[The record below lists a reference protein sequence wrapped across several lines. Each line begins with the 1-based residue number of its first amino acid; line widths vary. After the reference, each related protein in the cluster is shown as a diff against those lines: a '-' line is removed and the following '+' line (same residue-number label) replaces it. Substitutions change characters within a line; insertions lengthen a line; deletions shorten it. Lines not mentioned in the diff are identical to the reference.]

1 MANRIA
7 PQDICPDPFIKP
19 EPIIDG
25 FASLGRESL
34 ENMVNGATVGNGSID
49 DLERHQNY
57 SVMGRW
63 AVYAFE
69 ELRARGE
76 YHPAYREK
84 MRQRAYRVC
93 VAPLTDPNF
102 VTR

>member
-1 MANRIA
+1 MANRTVN
-7 PQDICPDPFIKP
+7 P

-25 FASLGRESL
+25 FASLDRESL
-34 ENMVNGATVGNGSID
+34 ENMVRSAWPATVNDGTID
-49 DLERHQNY
+49 DLGQHQNY
-57 SVMGRW
+57 SDVGRW

-69 ELRARGE
+69 ELKARGE

-93 VAPLTDPNF
+93 IAPLTDPNF

>member
-1 MANRIA
+1 MANRTIR
-7 PQDICPDPFIKP
+7 P

-34 ENMVNGATVGNGSID
+34 ENMADQATVNDGSID

-57 SVMGRW
+57 SAVGRW
-63 AVYAFE
+63 AVYALE
-69 ELRARGE
+69 ELKARGE

-93 VAPLTDPNF
+93 IAPLTDPNF
-102 VTR
+102 

>member
-1 MANRIA
+1 MANRTIR
-7 PQDICPDPFIKP
+7 P

-34 ENMVNGATVGNGSID
+34 ENMADQATVNDGSID

-57 SVMGRW
+57 SAVGRW

-69 ELRARGE
+69 ELKARGE

-93 VAPLTDPNF
+93 IAPLTDPNF
-102 VTR
+102 